1 MDMTPMIDIVFQLLI
16 FFLLSAKF
24 ISLEGQLSSYL
35 PKDRGLQAAFAKIE
49 PDEVIF
55 FLTWLPGEAAGS
67 DRVQCQ
73 TINYRPSAGASSG
86 QDYTFQEVNAPALE
100 ADPQHMGVP
109 YSLRNKTVRYGENAD
124 WPSYWVPDFLEM
136 ETYLG
141 TRHSMYKTKDPG
153 TGIPVTINVGD
164 DVPMQMVTNIVDI
177 CTRIGIKNVTI
188 AAKEIP
194 ID

>member
-1 MDMTPMIDIVFQLLI
+1 
-16 FFLLSAKF
+16 
-24 ISLEGQLSSYL
+24 
-35 PKDRGLQAAFAKIE
+35 
-49 PDEVIF
+49 
-55 FLTWLPGEAAGS
+55 
-67 DRVQCQ
+67 
-73 TINYRPSAGASSG
+73 
-86 QDYTFQEVNAPALE
+86 
-100 ADPQHMGVP
+100 MGVP

-164 DVPMQMVTNIVDI
+164 DVPIQMVTNIVDI